1 MSSDPRDYK
10 LDLTSRPDD
19 HSPSESPSATPAA
32 PAARP
37 FLSVLFAC
45 CNVYQRVYRDSSEA
59 AYMGRCP
66 KCGRS
71 VRFPIGQGGVATR
84 FFRAE

>member
-10 LDLTSRPDD
+10 LDLTSPPDG
-19 HSPSESPSATPAA
+19 HSPSESRRAGRAPS
-32 PAARP
+32 ARP

-45 CNVYQRVYRDSSEA
+45 CNVYQRVYRDPSEP
-59 AYMGRCP
+59 AYVGRCP

-71 VRFPIGQGGVATR
+71 VRFPIGQGGVSTR